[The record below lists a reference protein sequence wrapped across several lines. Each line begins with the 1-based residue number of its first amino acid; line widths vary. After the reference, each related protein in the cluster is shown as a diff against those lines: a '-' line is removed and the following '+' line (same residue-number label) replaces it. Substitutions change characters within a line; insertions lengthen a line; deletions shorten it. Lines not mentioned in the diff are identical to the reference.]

1 MKITVLGATGHI
13 GKHVVSQA
21 LGRGHEVV
29 AYVRNPD
36 AVERRAGLTVVRGSL
51 DDQAAMT
58 TAFTGSDAVIS
69 CIGLRPPAKKP
80 VDLMQRTLP
89 LITAA
94 AKEAG
99 AERFVLVSAF
109 GVGETA
115 AKGSL
120 LARSIFGTI
129 VASIFR
135 DKALSEQTLSATGL
149 DWTTVYPVNLKEGK
163 NGPKAVVK
171 PVDQVG
177 KIPGLPTLTFAATAS
192 TLLDIAATDTMS
204 GQRVFITTEKGWK
217 PATD

>member
-1 MKITVLGATGHI
+1 MKIAVLGATGHI

-36 AVERRAGLTVVRGSL
+36 ALERRAGLTVVQGSL

-58 TAFTGSDAVIS
+58 SAFTGSDAVIS

-94 AKEAG
+94 TKEAG
-99 AERFVLVSAF
+99 AQRFVLVSAF

-120 LARSIFGTI
+120 LARSIFSTI

-135 DKALSEQTLSATGL
+135 DKALSEQILPATGL
-149 DWTTVYPVNLKEGK
+149 NWTTVYPVNLKEGK

-171 PVDQVG
+171 PLDQVG
-177 KIPGLPTLTFAATAS
+177 KIPGLPTLTFATTAS
-192 TLLDIAATDTMS
+192 TLLDIAANDAMS
-204 GQRVFITTEKGWK
+204 GRRVFITTEKGWK
-217 PATD
+217 PAAG